1 MRFCA
6 AFLSQ
11 LSFPLRLS
19 QVFHNDFHLLFQV
32 AMAVFVVACGIE
44 FFRQAGDTTYTSIDV
59 LQGGSGFASGAL
71 ERRQFRR
78 VVSADGECFFF
89 FFFLHYSY
97 YDYLLFFNVN
107 IAIKS
112 LIVK

>member
-1 MRFCA
+1 MRFYA

-44 FFRQAGDTTYTSIDV
+44 FFRQAGDTPYPSIKV
-59 LQGGSGFASGAL
+59 LECGCVFASGSID
-71 ERRQFRR
+71 RRQCRL
-78 VVSADGECFFF
+78 VVCADGECF

-107 IAIKS
+107 ITIKS
-112 LIVK
+112 LIIK

>member
-1 MRFCA
+1 MRFYA

-44 FFRQAGDTTYTSIDV
+44 FFRQAGDTPYPSIKV
-59 LQGGSGFASGAL
+59 LQGGSGFASGAI
-71 ERRQFRR
+71 ERRQFRL
-78 VVSADGECFFF
+78 VVSADGECFFNA
-89 FFFLHYSY
+89 LENDCGLS
-97 YDYLLFFNVN
+97 
-107 IAIKS
+107 
-112 LIVK
+112 